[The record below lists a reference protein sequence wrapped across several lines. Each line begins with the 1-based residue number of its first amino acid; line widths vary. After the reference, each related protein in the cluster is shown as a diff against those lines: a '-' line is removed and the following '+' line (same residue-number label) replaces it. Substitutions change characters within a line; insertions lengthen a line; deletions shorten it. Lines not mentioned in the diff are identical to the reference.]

1 MGRRSNE
8 ACLRVL
14 HVVDNLGIGGI
25 QTLLLNYACELAGQ
39 GIAFDFAVL
48 DSTKGQF
55 EDEFSSLG
63 SRITHLSK
71 APGEKLFPGKAFEK
85 QLVSTRYEIVH
96 THTDLWEFVPLGVA
110 KKCGVPIRI
119 AHAHMYK
126 PKTDLLRNAL
136 RAYCAYRIRTNAT
149 NFWCC
154 SKWAGESLFRRQL
167 GLHVMFNAIVPGR
180 FAFDKDARRDL
191 RERLGIDGLCVGH
204 VGRQSEE
211 KNRPLLLRAFAEVK
225 RQIPATL
232 LLVGCDEGY
241 YERELS
247 ALAAELGIERNVICL
262 PPQAAVG
269 RFYSAMDVF
278 CLPSRF
284 EGLGIVAIEAQ
295 ANGLKV
301 IASMEGVPK
310 EADVSG
316 GVDFVSLQ
324 ASVKEWADTLI
335 KASRRPS
342 EAGNPVAGGP
352 YDIAVAAER
361 LADDYRALA
370 DTARRC
376 REGL

>member
-1 MGRRSNE
+1 MSRRSNE
-8 ACLRVL
+8 SCLRVL
-14 HVVDNLGIGGI
+14 HVVGNLGIGGI
-25 QTLLLNYACELAGQ
+25 QALLLNYARELVGQ
-39 GIAFDFAVL
+39 GVVFDFAVL
-48 DSTKGQF
+48 DPTKGQF
-55 EDEFSSLG
+55 EDELLSFG
-63 SRITHLSK
+63 SHITHLSK
-71 APGEKLFPGKAFEK
+71 VPGEKIFPGKSFK
-85 QLVSTRYEIVH
+85 KLLVGTGYEIVH
-96 THTDLWEFVPLGVA
+96 AHTDLWEFAPLSVA

-126 PKTDLLRNAL
+126 PKTDLLRNVL
-136 RAYCAYRIRTNAT
+136 RAYCAHRIRTNAT

-154 SKWAGESLFRRQL
+154 SKWAGKSLFRRQL
-167 GLHVMFNAIVPGR
+167 DLHVMFNAIVPGR

-191 RERLGIDGLCVGH
+191 REGLGIDGLCVGH

-247 ALAAELGIERNVICL
+247 ALAAELGIERDIICL
-262 PPQAAVG
+262 PPQADVG

-295 ANGLKV
+295 ANGLGV
-301 IASMEGVPK
+301 VASMEGVPK
-310 EADVSG
+310 EVDVSG
-316 GVDFVSLQ
+316 NVGFVSLQ
-324 ASVKEWADTLI
+324 ASSNEWADTLI
-335 KASRRPS
+335 KASHRPS
-342 EAGNPVAGGP
+342 GVDNPVAGST
-352 YDIAVAAER
+352 YDIAVAAKR

-370 DTARRC
+370 DSARRC